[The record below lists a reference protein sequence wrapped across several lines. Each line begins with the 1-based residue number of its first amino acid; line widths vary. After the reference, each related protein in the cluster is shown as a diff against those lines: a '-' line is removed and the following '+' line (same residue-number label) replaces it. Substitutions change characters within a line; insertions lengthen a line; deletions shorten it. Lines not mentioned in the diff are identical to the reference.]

1 MNYRE
6 AKEIL
11 DDLVPLD
18 DSFFEKIAEDID
30 AMEEIIQ
37 TIMEDDTLRI
47 VETIPQKDIKNLQ
60 GRSVRLDVL
69 CKNDENKYYNV
80 EIQIADNDN
89 HVKRVRYNASCITAN
104 ITSTGAHFEDVPDIY
119 MIYISKFDLFQAGRT
134 IYHVEPVIQETGV
147 KIDNGLHEI
156 YVNTAVDDKT
166 EIAELM
172 KCFLQTKI
180 ESKRFRR
187 FKKRVNYLKENK
199 EGVKIMCE
207 AIENYALKK
216 LVDAADNLI
225 ENYNFTEEEACKVQN
240 ISVEEYRDF
249 KKKNSILC

>member
-18 DSFFEKIAEDID
+18 DSFFEKIAEDIE

-37 TIMEDDTLRI
+37 TIMEDDTLKI

-69 CKNDENKYYNV
+69 CKNNENKYYNV

-119 MIYISKFDLFQAGRT
+119 VIYISKFDLFQAGRT

-147 KIDNGLHEI
+147 KIENGLHEI

-180 ESKRFRR
+180 DSTRFSRLQR
-187 FKKRVNYLKENK
+187 RVNYLKENK

-240 ISVEEYRDF
+240 ITVEEYRDF
-249 KKKNSILC
+249 KRKNSVLC